1 MNNDPIADMLSR
13 IRNAILRRQDT
24 VEMPA
29 SKIKIEIARILKDE
43 GFIRDFLK
51 ESQDPKITL
60 KVELKYMD
68 GHRCVIQGL
77 ERVSKS
83 GRRVY
88 VGKDEIPRV
97 KGGVGIAILTTPQG
111 VMTDQEARQKK
122 IGGEVICYIW

>member
-1 MNNDPIADMLSR
+1 VNNDPIADMLNR

-29 SKIKIEIARILKDE
+29 SNMKLEIAKILKAE
-43 GFIRDFLK
+43 GFIRNFVR
-51 ESQDPKITL
+51 ESQGPKMTL
-60 KVELKYMD
+60 KIELKYME
-68 GHRCVIQGL
+68 GQRSVIQGL

-97 KGGVGIAILTTPQG
+97 KGGVGIAVLTTPQG
-111 VMTDQEARQKK
+111 VMTNQEARQKK
-122 IGGEVICYIW
+122 IGGEIVCNIW

>member
-1 MNNDPIADMLSR
+1 VNNDPIADMLSR
-13 IRNAILRRQDT
+13 IRNAFLRRHET

-29 SKIKIEIARILKDE
+29 SKIKIEIAKILKTE
-43 GFIRDFLK
+43 GFIREFLK
-51 ESQDPKITL
+51 ESEGPQATL
-60 KVELKYMD
+60 KLRLKYMD

-111 VMTDQEARQKK
+111 LMTGTEARQKK
-122 IGGEVICYIW
+122 IGGEVICHVW

>member
-1 MNNDPIADMLSR
+1 MNNDPIADMLTR

-29 SKIKIEIARILKDE
+29 SKIKIEIAKILKNE
-43 GFIRDFLK
+43 GFIRNFVK
-51 ESQDPKITL
+51 ESQGPRTML

-68 GHRCVIQGL
+68 VHRCVIQGV

-88 VGKDEIPRV
+88 VGQDEIPRV
-97 KGGVGIAILTTPQG
+97 KGGVGTAILTTPQG
-111 VMTDQEARQKK
+111 LMTDHEARQKK
-122 IGGEVICYIW
+122 VGGEVICYVW